1 MKKNIYL
8 LLFTTLVSIPFAQA
22 QTKKKVKTKTEVKT
36 PKEDVRYPEGQEITV
51 EVTPEAP
58 AVKTIEDFAQTI
70 TADDLS
76 KHLHVLAS
84 DAYEGRETGK
94 KGQKMAADYISQVFW
109 KNNLTGPVT
118 DNTVNPYFQSFNLE
132 QATWKKASLQAGKTT
147 YAYQKDFFLFGD
159 SPDQPSQKL
168 DLVFAGYGIEDKV
181 TSDNGMNLKVYSD
194 YENLDVKDK
203 TVIVLAG
210 EPMDKAGNFLISK
223 TKEPSA
229 WGEGSRLKARTAI
242 QKGAKNI
249 LVIETSDV
257 ELQKSMDNLRH
268 WLESPTVS
276 IPGKDRKNPTIF
288 VSQAVGA
295 ALLQTTPKKLLAYQS
310 EVTKNE
316 KPVAGK
322 FKPAKEV
329 ELKAEKARKPLSTEN
344 VLGFLEGTDKKDEV
358 LVITAHYDHIGMD
371 PNKTGD
377 KIFNGADDDGSGT
390 SAVLELAQAFA
401 EARKAGVGP
410 RRSILFMTVT
420 GEEKGLLG
428 SEYYTQNPVFPLA
441 NTIADLNIDMIG
453 RLDEKHA
460 TDKNYVYVI
469 GSDKLS
475 SDLHYISED
484 ANRKYTKLQLDY
496 TFNDENDPNKF
507 YYRSDHYNF
516 AKNNIPVAF
525 YFNGVHEDYHKE
537 TDEVGKI
544 LFDKMEKI
552 TRLVFYTAWELANR
566 DERIKVDSNKK

>member
-8 LLFTTLVSIPFAQA
+8 LLFSALVSAPLAQA
-22 QTKKKVKTKTEVKT
+22 QNKKKVKTKTEVKT
-36 PKEDVRYPEGQEITV
+36 EDVRYPEGQEITV
-51 EVTPEAP
+51 DVVPETPA
-58 AVKTIEDFAQTI
+58 AKTVDEIAQTI

-118 DNTVNPYFQSFNLE
+118 ENTNNPFFQSFNLE
-132 QATWKKASLQAGKTT
+132 QGTWKTATLQAGNNK
-147 YAYQKDFFLFGD
+147 YIYLKDFFLYGD

-168 DLVFAGYGIEDKV
+168 DMVFAGYGIDDK
-181 TSDNGMNLKVYSD
+181 NYSD
-194 YENLDVKDK
+194 YQNLDVTGK
-203 TVIVLAG
+203 TVVVLAG
-210 EPMDKAGNFLISK
+210 EPMDKTGNFLITRS
-223 TKEPSA
+223 KEPSS
-229 WGEGSRLKARTAI
+229 WGPDARLKARTAL

-249 LVIETSDV
+249 LIIENSD
-257 ELQKSMDNLRH
+257 EDLQKSMDKLRH
-268 WLESPTVS
+268 WLEGPSVS

-288 VSQAVGA
+288 VSRTVGA
-295 ALLQTTPKKLLAYQS
+295 TMLQTTSKKLQAYQ
-310 EVTKNE
+310 TQITQQE
-316 KPVAGK
+316 KPVAAK
-322 FKPAKEV
+322 FKPSKDV
-329 ELKAEKARKPLSTEN
+329 ELKAEKTRKPLSTEN
-344 VLGFLEGTDKKDEV
+344 VLGFIEGTDKKDEV

-371 PNKTGD
+371 PKKTGD
-377 KIFNGADDDGSGT
+377 QIFNGADDDGSGT
-390 SAVLELAQAFA
+390 SAVLELAQAFS
-401 EARKAGVGP
+401 EARKAGMGP

-460 TDKNYVYVI
+460 GDKNYVYVI

-484 ANRKYTKLQLDY
+484 MNRKHTNLQLDY

-537 TDEVGKI
+537 TDEVDKI

-566 DERIKVDSNKK
+566 DERIKVDSHKK